1 MWLRSILLLPT
12 FSACLSRR
20 ERGHLGI
27 ISFLALRGFRLT
39 AVLGGGGSVLQ
50 LVRVKGSSYRY
61 HVVGSDGLPDEP
73 LTTFIEEQR
82 HSLAEGS
89 AALYARELLAFLNWC
104 ESDAISVRN
113 GWNAFGPIA
122 EVRQLVRQYLS
133 VAASCKITV
142 RPDQLGLKV
151 AYVNESAGTHI
162 NTRVFLCALRRFY
175 DFLTERSGYTDANP
189 LAVTGYSAAVRELH
203 RSRQAVIREMI
214 GRNPMSAESGVD
226 PPTDIRLS
234 SNFFR
239 CAGREWLPE
248 SIDDPLFPRVIYT
261 AGRKY
266 GWGLREFCITRT
278 LFESGARI
286 SEVIGLTAADWAV
299 SRFLNQFSAR
309 NKGSLGIRTKRLV
322 ISHGL
327 ASLYRRYFDDPQSG
341 RLGCDPH
348 HLSMNDLQKIL
359 SDNPDRLCKVPLFI
373 TERGTPMTSN
383 LFRDHYWRPALR
395 AAGIHAHP
403 HQARHWFVTNALR
416 TVEATAAG
424 EQDQRRRKEELIRY
438 MKWRSGEK
446 MLRAYEHVDRETQFI
461 TKTLPVI
468 HAEMK
473 RLEREAADDQ
483 RHDAV
488 TPAPERAPDPDL
500 ALLTGVIG

>member
-1 MWLRSILLLPT
+1 
-12 FSACLSRR
+12 
-20 ERGHLGI
+20 
-27 ISFLALRGFRLT
+27 
-39 AVLGGGGSVLQ
+39 VLQ

-61 HVVGSDGLPDEP
+61 HVVRTDGLPDEP
-73 LTTFIEEQR
+73 LTAFIEEQR
-82 HSLAEGS
+82 HCLAEGS
-89 AALYARELLAFLNWC
+89 VALYARELLAFLNWSQ
-104 ESDAISVRN
+104 SDAIAIRN
-113 GWNAFGPIA
+113 GWSAFGSIT

-133 VAASCKITV
+133 VAASCKIML

-175 DFLTERSGYTDANP
+175 DFLIERSDYKDANP
-189 LAVTGYSAAVRELH
+189 LAVAGYSAAVRELH
-203 RSRQAVIREMI
+203 RSRHAVIRDMI
-214 GRNPMSAESGVD
+214 GRNPMPAISGVD

-239 CAGREWLPE
+239 CAGREWLPQ
-248 SIDDPLFPRVIYT
+248 SVDDPRFPSAVYA
-261 AGRKY
+261 AGREY
-266 GWGLREFCITRT
+266 GWGLREFCIVRT

-327 ASLYRRYFDDPQSG
+327 TNLYRRYFDDPQDG

-348 HLSMNDLQKIL
+348 HLSMKDLQKVF
-359 SDNPDRLCKVPLFI
+359 SEDPDRLCKVPLFI
-373 TERGTPMTSN
+373 TERGTPMTGN
-383 LFRDHYWRPALR
+383 LFRDYYWRPALR

-416 TVEATAAG
+416 TIEATTSG
-424 EQDQRRRKEELIRY
+424 EQDQRRRKEEMIRY

-446 MLRAYEHVDRETQFI
+446 MLCAYAHVDRETQFI
-461 TKTLPVI
+461 TKTIPAI

-473 RLEREAADDQ
+473 RLEQKAAGDGPWLPEM
-483 RHDAV
+483 RDAV
-488 TPAPERAPDPDL
+488 TGGSERTVDPDL
-500 ALLTGVIG
+500 ALLTGHIE